1 MWPAFVSNWSHVST
15 WKWRLPS
22 FLHCSRES
30 QNVLVLCTFKEN
42 FSSVCRLFREFRTA
56 FLSNTKNGNGWQVA
70 RIENIKCNSGSK
82 SLDPVSTV
90 LLWHLIFAFHG
101 GKHISFHHHYHPFCQ
116 GAVSRTSRFTWEA
129 MAFSKISPWFGL
141 ETSPSLPGFQAS
153 FSISAM
159 WGMILSSCC
168 ARGRKVSSRG
178 NLWKLQIQKWSEIVL
193 NHKTFRA
200 QICLDGMDNEWT
212 HTKIGSLKSHDQF
225 ARLGWHVQFILDS
238 TKCSSTKLPMVLHW
252 RHNSEVTNFEIWKS
266 GKDQVLKSWDIWCF
280 QIHPNSDSVHPI
292 LRNNKLPSCQV
303 PNYQRVGPQFQ
314 QMLLISH
321 QGQKPKSSDLAAQ
334 RFQIGI
340 HGMQTCKLATLLCD
354 IAALPWSPSSP
365 FVSRPWD
372 MGKSMVIFKKNGSTA
387 FKEIQGHGTQHE
399 GQHCFHT
406 LDAKICILRKA
417 NLTDQSSWLVF
428 DRAIS

>member
-1 MWPAFVSNWSHVST
+1 MV
-15 WKWRLPS
+15 
-22 FLHCSRES
+22 
-30 QNVLVLCTFKEN
+30 EN
-42 FSSVCRLFREFRTA
+42 I
-56 FLSNTKNGNGWQVA
+56 FLSTITTTPSAKLLFH
-70 RIENIKCNSGSK
+70 E
-82 SLDPVSTV
+82 LLVSPEK
-90 LLWHLIFAFHG
+90 LWHFPI
-101 GKHISFHHHYHPFCQ
+101 
-116 GAVSRTSRFTWEA
+116 
-129 MAFSKISPWFGL
+129 ISPWFDL

-168 ARGRKVSSRG
+168 ARGRKVSFCG

-212 HTKIGSLKSHDQF
+212 HTF
-225 ARLGWHVQFILDS
+225 LGHWNLMINLHGWVGTFSSFWILQNVL
-238 TKCSSTKLPMVLHW
+238 CSQCHTQRKFPMILHW

-266 GKDQVLKSWDIWCF
+266 GKDQVLKSWDIWLF

-314 QMLLISH
+314 MLLISH

-340 HGMQTCKLATLLCD
+340 HGMHAANLQTCHTTVT
-354 IAALPWSPSSP
+354 LPWSLSSP

-372 MGKSMVIFKKNGSTA
+372 MGKSMEIKKWL
-387 FKEIQGHGTQHE
+387 
-399 GQHCFHT
+399 HCFQGNPRSWHPARRAT
-406 LDAKICILRKA
+406 QFPHLGRK
-417 NLTDQSSWLVF
+417 NLHL
-428 DRAIS
+428 

>member
-1 MWPAFVSNWSHVST
+1 MLGW
-15 WKWRLPS
+15 
-22 FLHCSRES
+22 
-30 QNVLVLCTFKEN
+30 
-42 FSSVCRLFREFRTA
+42 
-56 FLSNTKNGNGWQVA
+56 NGQWMN
-70 RIENIKCNSGSK
+70 
-82 SLDPVSTV
+82 PY
-90 LLWHLIFAFHG
+90 
-101 GKHISFHHHYHPFCQ
+101 IS
-116 GAVSRTSRFTWEA
+116 
-129 MAFSKISPWFGL
+129 
-141 ETSPSLPGFQAS
+141 
-153 FSISAM
+153 
-159 WGMILSSCC
+159 
-168 ARGRKVSSRG
+168 
-178 NLWKLQIQKWSEIVL
+178 
-193 NHKTFRA
+193 
-200 QICLDGMDNEWT
+200 
-212 HTKIGSLKSHDQF
+212 GSLKSHDQF
-225 ARLGWHVQFILDS
+225 ARLGWHVHFILDT
-238 TKCSSTKLPMVLHW
+238 TKCSLLAVPHSTKLPMIFHW

-266 GKDQVLKSWDIWCF
+266 GKDQVLKSWDIWLF

-340 HGMQTCKLATLLCD
+340 HGMQTCKLATQLCD

-406 LDAKICILRKA
+406 LDAKICIFKKSQP
-417 NLTDQSSWLVF
+417 NWSVQWTSFW
-428 DRAIS
+428 